1 VEPLQVIVLSLIQG
15 VTEFLPVSSAA
26 HLIIPAQLTHW
37 QDQGLLFDV
46 AVHLGSLTSIVVYFR
61 RELIQFAVSATRMHW
76 DDSSQLLSKVAV
88 ATIPVI
94 GAGILFKPLI
104 ETELRTISVIG
115 ITTIA
120 FGLALW
126 WADRRVESTR
136 DEYAI
141 TFVQAGL
148 IGMAQVLALIPG
160 TSRSGI
166 TITAALLAGIGRE
179 GAARFSF
186 LLAIPTITGAALL
199 STVEAFNS
207 QESVNWNEL
216 GTGFALSAASSYACI
231 AIFIALINRIHM
243 TPYVVYR
250 ILLGSLLLVFL

>member
-1 VEPLQVIVLSLIQG
+1 MEPLQVIVLSLIQG
-15 VTEFLPVSSAA
+15 ITEFLPVSSAA
-26 HLIIPAQLTHW
+26 HLILPAQLTDW

-46 AVHLGSLTSIVVYFR
+46 AVHLGSLTSIIVYFR
-61 RELIQFAVSATRMHW
+61 RELTQFAVSATRMRW
-76 DDSSQLLSKVAV
+76 DESSQLLSKVVV
-88 ATIPVI
+88 ATIPVV
-94 GAGILFKPLI
+94 GAGILLAPLV
-104 ETELRTISVIG
+104 ETELRTVSVIG
-115 ITTIA
+115 MTTIV
-120 FGLALW
+120 FGIALW
-126 WADRRVESTR
+126 WADRRVESTC

-141 TFVQAGL
+141 NFSQAIM

-186 LLAIPTITGAALL
+186 LLAIPTITGAALF

-207 QESVNWNEL
+207 QESIYWSAL
-216 GTGFALSAASSYACI
+216 GMGFALSAASSYACI
-231 AIFIALINRIHM
+231 AIFIALVNRTHM

-250 ILLGSLLLVFL
+250 ILLGSMLLVFV